1 MSIFGKTK
9 MLEEKIDELRKE
21 LREADEISYKRSEM
35 IADLGNR
42 LQQAESD
49 CSRMRDKMNILEE
62 ELNILRNE
70 RKEIEDKTKD
80 GIDKDAVITQ
90 LILEKDRLAIENLK
104 YHTQLI
110 ENDRATLEIARL
122 NASRSMQLMSM
133 PYNVANCNSGL
144 II

>member
-1 MSIFGKTK
+1 

-21 LREADEISYKRSEM
+21 LREADEVSYKRSEM
-35 IADLGNR
+35 IADLSNK

-49 CSRMRDKMNILEE
+49 CSRMRDKMNTLEE

-70 RKEIEDKTKD
+70 RKEIDNKTKE

-90 LILEKDRLAIENLK
+90 MILEKDRLAIENLK
-104 YHTQLI
+104 YYTQLI
-110 ENDRATLEIARL
+110 EKDRAALEIARL
-122 NASRSMQLMSM
+122 NASRFMQLTPM
-133 PYNVANCNSGL
+133 PYNMVNCNSGL

>member
-1 MSIFGKTK
+1 MFGKVR
-9 MLEEKIDELRKE
+9 LFEEKIDELRKE
-21 LREADEISYKRSEM
+21 LREADEISCKRSEM

-62 ELNILRNE
+62 ELNILKNE
-70 RKEIEDKTKD
+70 RKEIENKTKD

-110 ENDRATLEIARL
+110 ENDRAALEIAKL
-122 NASRSMQLMSM
+122 NASRSMQLMFM
-133 PYNVANCNSGL
+133 PYNMANCNSGL

>member
-21 LREADEISYKRSEM
+21 LREADEVSYKRSET
-35 IADLGNR
+35 IADLTNK
-42 LQQAESD
+42 LEQAESD
-49 CSRMRDKMNILEE
+49 CSRMRDKMNTLEE

-70 RKEIEDKTKD
+70 RKEIDNKTKE
-80 GIDKDAVITQ
+80 GTDKDAIITQ

-110 ENDRATLEIARL
+110 EKDRAALEIAKL
-122 NASRSMQLMSM
+122 NASRFIQLAFM
-133 PYNVANCNSGL
+133 PYNMANCNSGL